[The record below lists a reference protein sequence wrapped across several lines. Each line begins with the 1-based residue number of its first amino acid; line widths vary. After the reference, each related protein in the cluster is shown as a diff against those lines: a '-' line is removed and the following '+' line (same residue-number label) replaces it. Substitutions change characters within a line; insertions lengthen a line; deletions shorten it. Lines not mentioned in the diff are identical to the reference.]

1 MEAKTKAQELGFLS
15 REYAVGKDKDKWLSL
30 FAENAVV
37 QDPIGVSPLDP
48 SGEGHKGLEAIEAF
62 YDNVIANGDLIFE
75 IKESIPCGDECANFA
90 HITNKING
98 AEIKTKMI
106 VIYRVNSDN
115 KIVSLRAFWDYQAME
130 NQMNELF
137 SGD

>member
-1 MEAKTKAQELGFLS
+1 M
-15 REYAVGKDKDKWLSL
+15 
-30 FAENAVV
+30 
-37 QDPIGVSPLDP
+37 QDPIGASPLDP

>member
-1 MEAKTKAQELGFLS
+1 MITKIKIGMVGS
-15 REYAVGKDKDKWLSL
+15 RTYTNKKKVK
-30 FAENAVV
+30 
-37 QDPIGVSPLDP
+37 
-48 SGEGHKGLEAIEAF
+48 
-62 YDNVIANGDLIFE
+62 DLIFE

-106 VIYRVNSDN
+106 VIYRVNSND

-130 NQMNELF
+130 NQMNKLF

>member
-15 REYAVGKDKDKWLSL
+15 REYAVGKDKAKWLSL

-37 QDPIGVSPLDP
+37 QDPIGASPLDP

-75 IKESIPCGDECANFA
+75 IKGFVPFLNFNFESSSCIISVALL
-90 HITNKING
+90 
-98 AEIKTKMI
+98 IK
-106 VIYRVNSDN
+106 
-115 KIVSLRAFWDYQAME
+115 LQ
-130 NQMNELF
+130 
-137 SGD
+137 

>member
-15 REYAVGKDKDKWLSL
+15 REYAVGKDKAKWLSL

-115 KIVSLRAFWDYQAME
+115 KIVSLRAFWDYAAME
-130 NQMNELF
+130 QQLL
-137 SGD
+137 SLQGD